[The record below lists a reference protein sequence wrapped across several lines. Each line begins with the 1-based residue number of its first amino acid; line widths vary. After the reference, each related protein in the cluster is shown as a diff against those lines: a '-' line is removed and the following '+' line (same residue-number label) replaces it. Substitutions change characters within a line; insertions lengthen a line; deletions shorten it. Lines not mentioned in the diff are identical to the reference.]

1 MEEGLKMNR
10 EKNLINNTL
19 IITIG
24 KVCTQLIT
32 FLLLP
37 LYTGILST
45 EEYGVV
51 DLLNTLVALVLPI
64 VTFQVE
70 KALFR
75 ELIEVRLDDKKKTNI
90 ISNSFFSVVIQCSI
104 YMIFFFI
111 IYPFVDNRY
120 KIFLATNVLANIFS
134 SLFLQIARGLGDNK
148 KYSIGSFISAFSTIF
163 FNVIFLTVMHY
174 GVYGMLIGT
183 LLGQI
188 TCIIYLFMTLKIYRY
203 LDISKLDKKV
213 VKKLWAYSVPLIPN
227 AISWWV
233 FNASDRV
240 IVSSF
245 LGLSSNGIL
254 AAATKFSSVYITLY
268 NIFDIS
274 WTESVVVNIDDDDI
288 ENYFNKIF
296 NIIMKIFIALAIGI
310 IAFMPFVYPILIN
323 EKFAFGYNLVPI
335 LVIASLLNVVVGLIS
350 AIYVAKKNTKSIA
363 NTSIISALI
372 NIAVHVILIKS
383 IGLYAAAV
391 STLVSF
397 LTMSLYRLYDIRKKY
412 FKVKF
417 RRGVISS
424 FLLVGAFTLF
434 TYYVNNVYLNI
445 LTVLLSIIY
454 AFMLNRDSVDIILN
468 KIKKIIKKR

>member
-10 EKNLINNTL
+10 EKKLINNTL

-75 ELIEVRLDDKKKTNI
+75 ELIEVRSDDKKKTNI

-335 LVIASLLNVVVGLIS
+335 LVIAS
-350 AIYVAKKNTKSIA
+350 
-363 NTSIISALI
+363 
-372 NIAVHVILIKS
+372 
-383 IGLYAAAV
+383 
-391 STLVSF
+391 
-397 LTMSLYRLYDIRKKY
+397 
-412 FKVKF
+412 
-417 RRGVISS
+417 
-424 FLLVGAFTLF
+424 
-434 TYYVNNVYLNI
+434 
-445 LTVLLSIIY
+445 
-454 AFMLNRDSVDIILN
+454 
-468 KIKKIIKKR
+468 